1 METIMIAGG
10 TGLIGQALEKK
21 LLSKGHAVR
30 ILTRNPTQKNH
41 YYWNP
46 SKKEIDE
53 IALQEVTVFINLS
66 GAGIAEK
73 RWTSARK
80 LELAASRIG
89 TNTFLAS
96 KLSKFPKLK
105 QFISSSGINC
115 YPLDNTSKIYTEE
128 DDFGTDYL
136 SQLVK
141 DWEASA
147 DLFEKKCVVAKI
159 RTAVVLSP
167 NGGALSKM
175 IPAIKMGIGSPLGSG
190 NQAMAW
196 IHIDDLVDLFTF
208 VLENKLAG
216 AYNAVTACTSNKN
229 FMKSLANHLNKP
241 FWFPNVPSFVLKI
254 IFGEMST
261 VLLDGVQVSNQ
272 KITDLGFKF
281 HKNILEQALN

>member
-21 LLSKGHAVR
+21 LLSNGHAVR
-30 ILTRNPTQKNH
+30 ILSRNPTKANQ
-41 YYWNP
+41 YYWDP
-46 SKKEIDE
+46 STMQIDE
-53 IALQEVTVFINLS
+53 IALQEVTVLINLS
-66 GAGIAEK
+66 GAGIAQK
-73 RWTSARK
+73 RWSKKRK
-80 LELAASRIG
+80 EELASSRIG
-89 TNTFLAS
+89 TNVFLAS

-115 YPLDNTSKIYTEE
+115 YSLNDSSKIYTES

-141 DWEASA
+141 DWETSA

-196 IHIDDLVDLFTF
+196 IHIDDLVELFTF
-208 VLENKLAG
+208 VIEHQLAG

-281 HKNILEQALN
+281 HKNNLEEALN